1 MPNFEVV
8 LTVIGA
14 AAGIAILLIM
24 ATAPLLA
31 DLPERRRRERS
42 LRRWWPWLPSVARP
56 TPLRPPAA

>member
-31 DLPERRRRERS
+31 DLPERRRQERS
-42 LRRWWPWLPSVARP
+42 LRRRWPWLPSVARP